1 RYFVRARNAVRIVC
15 GMLIAVAEFT
25 SLQLVNFNTIGMSRI
40 GKKTITIPAGVSVS
54 IQDAVVSVRGP
65 KGEISRRT
73 DPDIN
78 VFLEAGRMT
87 VSSRHLGG
95 KSSARS
101 GLWRSL
107 LANMVEGV
115 LSGFEKKL
123 EIEGIGY
130 RASVDGGAIVLQ
142 LGFSHPVRY
151 SIPERIAVRVE
162 RNVITV
168 AGIDKEQVGT
178 VAAGIRALKK
188 PEPYKGK
195 GIHYQGEVIRRKA
208 GKKAVTSA

>member
-1 RYFVRARNAVRIVC
+1 
-15 GMLIAVAEFT
+15 
-25 SLQLVNFNTIGMSRI
+25 MSRI
-40 GKKTITIPAGVSVS
+40 GKKFIAIPAGVSVALHGTVIS
-54 IQDAVVSVRGP
+54 ARGP
-65 KGEISRRT
+65 KGEMSRRV
-73 DPDIN
+73 DPDIG
-78 VFLEAGRMT
+78 VILEAGRMA
-87 VSSRHLGG
+87 VSPRLPGG
-95 KSSARS
+95 KSSALS

-115 LSGFEKKL
+115 SSGFEKKL

-130 RASVDGGAIVLQ
+130 RASLDGEALVLQ

-151 SIPERIAVRVE
+151 PVPERIAIRVE
-162 RNVITV
+162 KNVITV

-195 GIHYQGEVIRRKA
+195 GIRYQGEVIRRKA
-208 GKKAVTSA
+208 GKKAVASA